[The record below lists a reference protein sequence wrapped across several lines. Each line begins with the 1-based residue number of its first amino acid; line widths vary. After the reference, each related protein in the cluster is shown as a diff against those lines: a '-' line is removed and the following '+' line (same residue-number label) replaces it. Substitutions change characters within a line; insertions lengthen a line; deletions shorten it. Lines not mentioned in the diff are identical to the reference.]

1 MKTVYHYHPF
11 THELLGASQLGASD
25 MSPREPGVF
34 IIPGC
39 ATDVEPP
46 APVAGKATVWDDQAW
61 AQVDIPEPEVE
72 PVYVPTLEEIKEQAK
87 AMVRAARKPVFYTL
101 AGMQSEALAMGDG
114 ATATAIVAI
123 QQALRDLPDV
133 DLSACTTAESV
144 AAVFMQAW
152 EDIAELAPANVASAF
167 NEVLAP

>member
-1 MKTVYHYHPF
+1 MKTVYHYHSL
-11 THELLGASQLGASD
+11 THELLGASHLGASD

-46 APVAGKATVWDDQAW
+46 APVAGKATVWGGQAW

-72 PVYVPTLEEIKEQAK
+72 PVHVPILEEIKEQAK

-101 AGMQSEALAMGDG
+101 AGMQSEALALGDTTTAAAI
-114 ATATAIVAI
+114 ATI
-123 QQALRDLPDV
+123 QQALRDLPDT
-133 DLSACTTAESV
+133 DLTACTTAEQV
-144 AAVFMQAW
+144 AAAFVQAW
-152 EDIAELAPANVASAF
+152 VDIAALAPPHVASAF

>member
-46 APVAGKATVWDDQAW
+46 APVAGKATVWDGQAW

-101 AGMQSEALAMGDG
+101 AGMQSEALAKGDA
-114 ATATAIVAI
+114 ATATAILAI
-123 QQALRDLPDV
+123 QQALKDLTDI
-133 DLSACTTAESV
+133 DLSACSTAEAV
-144 AAVFMQAW
+144 DAAFMSAW
-152 EDIAELAPANVASAF
+152 LAIASSAPAGVVAAF
-167 NEVLAP
+167 NEVLAL

>member
-1 MKTVYHYHPF
+1 MQAYKAPDNSLHYIDSAYEH
-11 THELLGASQLGASD
+11 LLPVGCVRITDAEADSIR
-25 MSPREPGVF
+25 MSM
-34 IIPGC
+34 
-39 ATDVEPP
+39 
-46 APVAGKATVWDDQAW
+46 APVVA
-61 AQVDIPEPEVE
+61 
-72 PVYVPTLEEIKEQAK
+72 LEEVKEQAK

-114 ATATAIVAI
+114 TTATAIVAI
-123 QQALRDLPDV
+123 QQALRDLPET

-152 EDIAELAPANVASAF
+152 AGIKALAPVHVASAF